1 MEIYRFDSI
10 PSTNTALAQLSK
22 KGAKSWTVIWTSNQ
36 TQGRGYAGN
45 EWKTEKGMNLAFS
58 VLINSQLNHP
68 ELIYFNQWVC
78 NIIHRYLSRFSNEV
92 FIKWPNDIIVRNKK
106 VCGILIETHKSD
118 NQLNIIS
125 GVGLNVNQ
133 KDYSRL
139 PKAGS
144 LLTQTGK
151 EYDLEEILSGL
162 LTEMEN
168 SYHQIENEEWE
179 EISLNYNRYLFRKDE
194 IRSFKT
200 NDEIFNGIIKQVN
213 HSGFLVLE
221 LENGRVKTYQH
232 KEIEL
237 LY

>member
-10 PSTNTALAQLSK
+10 PSTNTALAELSK

-36 TQGRGYAGN
+36 TQGKGYAGN
-45 EWKTEKGMNLAFS
+45 EWKTEKEMNLAFS
-58 VLINSQLNHP
+58 VLINSKLTHV

-78 NIIHRYLSRFSNEV
+78 NVIHHYLSRFSNEV

-125 GVGLNVNQ
+125 GIGLNVNQ
-133 KDYSRL
+133 KDYPGL

-151 EYDLEEILSGL
+151 AYDIEEILSGL
-162 LTEMEN
+162 LTEMKN
-168 SYHQIENEEWE
+168 SYHQVENKEWE
-179 EISLNYNRYLFRKDE
+179 KISLNYNRHLFRRDMMSKFIVNKNE
-194 IRSFKT
+194 F
-200 NDEIFNGIIKQVN
+200 EGIIKEVDPHGQLIVED
-213 HSGFLVLE
+213 S
-221 LENGRVKTYQH
+221 NGKTISFQH

-237 LY
+237 IY